1 MKKTSNML
9 MAILVFALTIF
20 VFNGTSIL
28 LSYVSVFFGVLLRG
42 ESGVSDT
49 YYYLLGHQ
57 NLYSFLIY
65 FTAFVLFALWYYFAV
80 IQPRG
85 LKPFLK
91 ARTEGLSPACFGWI
105 LLLAFAVQ
113 HLTSLVFTLIDM
125 FSPAAVENYSQ
136 MVETSGLTEYSF
148 VWFLSTLILP
158 PLTEEIIFRGLL
170 LGYLKKTG
178 IPFLAANLIQA
189 VCFGIYHQNLA
200 QGIYTALLGFLLGYL
215 AQRYVTLIAPMFL
228 HFLYNL
234 FGTVLVDLENAF
246 LPAAGQGLLV
256 LQSIP
261 LAVLAIVM
269 IQLRIGEK
277 KKEETA

>member
-91 ARTEGLSPACFGWI
+91 ARTEGLSPAC
-105 LLLAFAVQ
+105 L
-113 HLTSLVFTLIDM
+113 
-125 FSPAAVENYSQ
+125 PAAVENYSQ

-215 AQRYVTLIAPMFL
+215 AQRYGTLIAPMFL

>member
-85 LKPFLK
+85 LKLFLK
-91 ARTEGLSPACFGWI
+91 TRTEGLSPACFAWI

-136 MVETSGLTEYSF
+136 MVVTSGLTEYSF

-215 AQRYVTLIAPMFL
+215 AQRYGTLIAPMFL

>member
-1 MKKTSNML
+1 MKKTRNIL

-28 LSYVSVFFGVLLRG
+28 LSYVSVFIGVLLRG

-49 YYYLLGHQ
+49 YYYLLDHQ

-65 FTAFVLFALWYYFAV
+65 FTAFVLFALWYYFIV
-80 IQPRG
+80 IEPRG
-85 LKPFLK
+85 LRPFMRERRK
-91 ARTEGLSPACFGWI
+91 RLSPACFGWI

-113 HLTSLVFTLIDM
+113 HLTSLVFAVISML
-125 FSPAAVENYSQ
+125 SPATIDNYSQ
-136 MVETSGLTEYSF
+136 MVETSGLTQYSF
-148 VWFLSTLILP
+148 AWFLSTLILP
-158 PLTEEIIFRGLL
+158 PLTEEIIFRGLI

-178 IPFLAANLIQA
+178 MPFIAANLIQA
-189 VCFGIYHQNLA
+189 VCFGIYHQNIA

-215 AQRYVTLIAPMFL
+215 AQRYRTLFAPMFL

-246 LPAAGQGLLV
+246 LPSAGQTLLV

-261 LAVLAIVM
+261 LTVLALVM

>member
-1 MKKTSNML
+1 ML

-91 ARTEGLSPACFGWI
+91 VRTEGLSPACFGWI

-215 AQRYVTLIAPMFL
+215 AQRYGTLIAPMFL